1 MDLLDEVADLLGHL
15 LKAGLGVGG
24 LGEDH
29 LVAGHDELLDADGVG
44 EEGVLPSLPVLWD
57 TSLNLIGARRDD
69 EDSTVSLG

>member
-29 LVAGHDELLDADGVG
+29 LVAGHDEPGKCN
-44 EEGVLPSLPVLWD
+44 ENPPF
-57 TSLNLIGARRDD
+57 
-69 EDSTVSLG
+69 LGDKIRPLKCNIKPF